1 MKRLVF
7 TPDGNTL
14 LATNRQNN
22 VAVWDLTTASKRTEV
37 LGEPIGLDRE
47 GKVLLRRSEEG
58 VMGVRLDS
66 GEEMPLQTLD
76 PDMFELSQ
84 RCLVT
89 GQRFRLRLDVQDVF
103 GTLPVR
109 ILRIEQDPRYFPSMD
124 SWALAP
130 DNTSLVVTLSGEVS
144 GEDWAAGACMDLES
158 GQRRFKFNVSRFQRV
173 PPICFSAVH
182 KQLLIGDNACH
193 LSIFDLATGDCVR
206 EIYIGGFGMVTC
218 ISPVNDGLAA
228 VNAWEPVAG
237 MGQSPF
243 SVQLLDLMH
252 VEGERMQRARVQ
264 AVLSEPQS
272 VEELEFAPDGRALA
286 SLLVDGTVHVWDL
299 VTDSVRELAVNP

>member
-1 MKRLVF
+1 MKRLTI

-14 LATNRQNN
+14 LASSRQNSL
-22 VAVWDLTTASKRTEV
+22 AVWDLSSMGKRFD
-37 LGEPIGLDRE
+37 LQGEPVGLDQE
-47 GKVLLRRSEEG
+47 GKWLLLRNNDG

-66 GEEMPLQTLD
+66 GEQVGLQDLAPNQFD
-76 PDMFELSQ
+76 IWQ

-103 GTLPVR
+103 GVLPVQ

-130 DNTSLVVTLSGEVS
+130 DNTSLVVTLSGEVAGEEWAS
-144 GEDWAAGACMDLES
+144 GVCLDVES

-173 PPICFSAVH
+173 PPICFSAAH
-182 KQLLIGDNACH
+182 KLLMIGDNACH
-193 LSIFDLATGDCVR
+193 LSLFDLVTGNCVR
-206 EIYIGGFGMVTC
+206 EIYVGGFGMVTA
-218 ISPVNDGLAA
+218 ISPVNAWLAA

-237 MGQSPF
+237 TGRSPF

-264 AVLSEPQS
+264 AVSQQPQT
-272 VEELEFAPDGRALA
+272 VEELEFAPDGRTLA
-286 SLLVDGTVHVWDL
+286 SLLVDGSVHVWDL
-299 VTDSVRELAVNP
+299 VADSVKELAVSP